1 MTEGKELR
9 TVAKIFYQS
18 SVFFVRWLMLAAVVG
33 SIVGVMGVLFH
44 FSVEKATELRT
55 EFPWLLYL
63 LPLGGVLIALLY
75 QKSGMAKDMG
85 TNTIIE
91 AVRGEH
97 PLRMRT
103 APLIFISTVITHLLG
118 GSSGREGAALQIG
131 GSMGARLADWMDLD
145 QKEHQMMIMCGMS
158 TCFAALFGTP
168 LTATIF
174 AIEVVSVG
182 VMHYAAL
189 VPCVLGALIGYGI
202 TQIFEVA
209 PTAFVIQNVPQL
221 GLASTVQVIV
231 LSILCAV
238 LSAIFC
244 ISMHAAGKLYK
255 KYISNAA
262 LRAAVGGVLVILLTL
277 LVGNRDY
284 NGAGMDVITRAMAGE
299 ADWCAF
305 LLKILFT
312 AVTLGA
318 GFKGGEIV
326 PTFFI
331 GATFGCMVGPLLG
344 LDPSFAA
351 AVGLIALFCGVI
363 NCPVASFTLAVELF
377 GGDGVIFFGIAS
389 AIGYMFSGYYGL
401 YSGQKIVYSKL
412 ETKFIDVHTK

>member
-202 TQIFEVA
+202 AQIFEVA

-255 KYISNAA
+255 KYQDKEMNLPMEELPSTSPANAA
-262 LRAAVGGVLVILLTL
+262 YSLEKLTEIWSRA
-277 LVGNRDY
+277 
-284 NGAGMDVITRAMAGE
+284 ITE
-299 ADWCAF
+299 
-305 LLKILFT
+305 
-312 AVTLGA
+312 V
-318 GFKGGEIV
+318 
-326 PTFFI
+326 
-331 GATFGCMVGPLLG
+331 
-344 LDPSFAA
+344 
-351 AVGLIALFCGVI
+351 
-363 NCPVASFTLAVELF
+363 
-377 GGDGVIFFGIAS
+377 
-389 AIGYMFSGYYGL
+389 
-401 YSGQKIVYSKL
+401 
-412 ETKFIDVHTK
+412 

>member
-1 MTEGKELR
+1 
-9 TVAKIFYQS
+9 
-18 SVFFVRWLMLAAVVG
+18 
-33 SIVGVMGVLFH
+33 
-44 FSVEKATELRT
+44 
-55 EFPWLLYL
+55 
-63 LPLGGVLIALLY
+63 
-75 QKSGMAKDMG
+75 
-85 TNTIIE
+85 
-91 AVRGEH
+91 
-97 PLRMRT
+97 
-103 APLIFISTVITHLLG
+103 
-118 GSSGREGAALQIG
+118 
-131 GSMGARLADWMDLD
+131 
-145 QKEHQMMIMCGMS
+145 MMIMCGMS

-202 TQIFEVA
+202 AQIFEVA

-326 PTFFI
+326 PTFFNWSDLWLR
-331 GATFGCMVGPLLG
+331 GWPVARTRP
-344 LDPSFAA
+344 
-351 AVGLIALFCGVI
+351 LFCG
-363 NCPVASFTLAVELF
+363 SS
-377 GGDGVIFFGIAS
+377 GIDRTVLRCHQL
-389 AIGYMFSGYYGL
+389 SGCFL
-401 YSGQKIVYSKL
+401 YSGG
-412 ETKFIDVHTK
+412 

>member
-202 TQIFEVA
+202 AQIFEVA

-221 GLASTVQVIV
+221 GLASTGFVHPV
-231 LSILCAV
+231 C
-238 LSAIFC
+238 SAQRNFLHQ
-244 ISMHAAGKLYK
+244 HACSRK
-255 KYISNAA
+255 
-262 LRAAVGGVLVILLTL
+262 TL
-277 LVGNRDY
+277 
-284 NGAGMDVITRAMAGE
+284 
-299 ADWCAF
+299 
-305 LLKILFT
+305 
-312 AVTLGA
+312 
-318 GFKGGEIV
+318 
-326 PTFFI
+326 
-331 GATFGCMVGPLLG
+331 
-344 LDPSFAA
+344 
-351 AVGLIALFCGVI
+351 
-363 NCPVASFTLAVELF
+363 
-377 GGDGVIFFGIAS
+377 
-389 AIGYMFSGYYGL
+389 
-401 YSGQKIVYSKL
+401 
-412 ETKFIDVHTK
+412 

>member
-145 QKEHQMMIMCGMS
+145 QKEHLLCS
-158 TCFAALFGTP
+158 SVWN
-168 LTATIF
+168 TADCD
-174 AIEVVSVG
+174 
-182 VMHYAAL
+182 H
-189 VPCVLGALIGYGI
+189 
-202 TQIFEVA
+202 
-209 PTAFVIQNVPQL
+209 
-221 GLASTVQVIV
+221 
-231 LSILCAV
+231 LC
-238 LSAIFC
+238 
-244 ISMHAAGKLYK
+244 
-255 KYISNAA
+255 N
-262 LRAAVGGVLVILLTL
+262 
-277 LVGNRDY
+277 
-284 NGAGMDVITRAMAGE
+284 
-299 ADWCAF
+299 
-305 LLKILFT
+305 
-312 AVTLGA
+312 
-318 GFKGGEIV
+318 
-326 PTFFI
+326 
-331 GATFGCMVGPLLG
+331 
-344 LDPSFAA
+344 
-351 AVGLIALFCGVI
+351 
-363 NCPVASFTLAVELF
+363 
-377 GGDGVIFFGIAS
+377 
-389 AIGYMFSGYYGL
+389 
-401 YSGQKIVYSKL
+401 
-412 ETKFIDVHTK
+412 

>member
-202 TQIFEVA
+202 AQIFEVA
-209 PTAFVIQNVPQL
+209 PTAFVIQKRRQ
-221 GLASTVQVIV
+221 
-231 LSILCAV
+231 
-238 LSAIFC
+238 
-244 ISMHAAGKLYK
+244 
-255 KYISNAA
+255 
-262 LRAAVGGVLVILLTL
+262 
-277 LVGNRDY
+277 
-284 NGAGMDVITRAMAGE
+284 
-299 ADWCAF
+299 
-305 LLKILFT
+305 
-312 AVTLGA
+312 
-318 GFKGGEIV
+318 
-326 PTFFI
+326 
-331 GATFGCMVGPLLG
+331 
-344 LDPSFAA
+344 
-351 AVGLIALFCGVI
+351 
-363 NCPVASFTLAVELF
+363 
-377 GGDGVIFFGIAS
+377 
-389 AIGYMFSGYYGL
+389 
-401 YSGQKIVYSKL
+401 
-412 ETKFIDVHTK
+412 

>member
-1 MTEGKELR
+1 
-9 TVAKIFYQS
+9 
-18 SVFFVRWLMLAAVVG
+18 
-33 SIVGVMGVLFH
+33 
-44 FSVEKATELRT
+44 
-55 EFPWLLYL
+55 
-63 LPLGGVLIALLY
+63 
-75 QKSGMAKDMG
+75 MG

-202 TQIFEVA
+202 AQIFEVA

-238 LSAIFC
+238 AQRNFLYQ
-244 ISMHAAGKLYK
+244 HACSRK
-255 KYISNAA
+255 A
-262 LRAAVGGVLVILLTL
+262 L
-277 LVGNRDY
+277 
-284 NGAGMDVITRAMAGE
+284 
-299 ADWCAF
+299 
-305 LLKILFT
+305 
-312 AVTLGA
+312 
-318 GFKGGEIV
+318 
-326 PTFFI
+326 
-331 GATFGCMVGPLLG
+331 
-344 LDPSFAA
+344 
-351 AVGLIALFCGVI
+351 
-363 NCPVASFTLAVELF
+363 
-377 GGDGVIFFGIAS
+377 
-389 AIGYMFSGYYGL
+389 
-401 YSGQKIVYSKL
+401 
-412 ETKFIDVHTK
+412 